1 MRSVPLTRKFTTIP
15 EPYQREGVPLDE
27 VLPSLGQGDRSGWD
41 TLVGQYRVV
50 ILADAGAGKTHELR
64 ASAERL
70 AAVGKPAF
78 FIRIEDIDD
87 TFGTAFEV
95 GTEEAFNTW
104 LGGSDEAW
112 FFLDSVDEIRL
123 SEQRAFE
130 FAIRAFAARIRNARH
145 RAHVYIS
152 SRPYAWRAVVDRA
165 LIEEVLPFEA
175 QRQETTG
182 EDNQTEQEG
191 LKVETEGKSGDTQNP
206 PAFHL
211 YMLSALDEADVRQF
225 AAFREVSNVDAFL
238 DALERGGL
246 LPLARLPFD
255 LQDLIA
261 TWLDAGALASRLA
274 VLQGGVRR
282 QISRD
287 WNADGAPALNFERAS
302 SAIRL
307 IAITVILTGVPSIR
321 LPGSSTTAALDAE
334 ALLPTWE
341 KPEIKALLTTD
352 IFGDPIYGEV
362 RFRHRE
368 VRELLAAEWAACL
381 FGRVGGR
388 RQFDLL
394 LYRSQYGE
402 EILPPRLR
410 PLLPWLILFDNATRD
425 RVLATN
431 PEVAVEGG
439 DAALLPLAARQKL
452 LATLI
457 DHVIAPTSSLRGLD
471 NSAIA
476 RIAQRDLEDQVLGL
490 IDRHRTNDDALF
502 VLGRLA
508 WQGEMAGCVDA
519 LANIASDPAR
529 GIYSRLVSIRAVAR
543 VGTAEQLYRL
553 WREVNANEEAL
564 PRRLLAEFAIHAPAD
579 ALTVRLLLASIERLE
594 ARTEFEVTGLTHG
607 LNSFVGRLPLDPRE
621 PDDGPLGSLVAGLQL
636 LLSREPHIERGECRV
651 SKEYR
656 WLMSPALHGIERLTV
671 GRSPVALAQPSLSIL
686 AAAPALRF
694 WHADDYQDRK
704 SSVGELIPA
713 WPELNDSLFWWTVAE
728 YRAAERATGGVLDD
742 DWPISWVGH
751 FWSFDASSF
760 ARTLAWIRQR
770 DLADDRLVALSRTFQ
785 TFVQNGRPPAWLD
798 QLRDAVAGEAVLEA
812 ALEGRLNPPISEKS
826 RSHQQEELKY
836 RIERENRDRTL
847 ASNRARFVAEVI
859 ANPDIIRAP
868 PGVRPG
874 KLSNGQYN
882 LLRMIEGDGMR
893 GSRARGADWQS
904 LIPEL
909 GPEVAEAYRDAAV
922 AQWRAFKPGLRS
934 EGTHTNSIPYALIFA
949 MAGLDIELGDDAK
962 PNLNLRDA
970 RRAFR
975 YAMWELNGFP
985 RWFEALYRAWPKVG
999 RAFIWQEVEWELAN
1013 SPADEPFHYVLSNL
1027 VYYGS
1032 WLHIEI
1038 GPLLYS
1044 WLENHHPPNQDCL
1057 RYCRT
1062 IIVGGGATPSEL
1074 AALARRKIDDV
1085 TVPENQRPTWYA
1097 VWVDCEPAPAIAA
1110 LAKLLAPSTLADPA
1124 CFALEFIVGLL
1135 GGRRENSPIFGIF
1148 RAPTYL
1154 KDLYLLMHRVIPVAD
1169 DIDRAGKG
1177 VYSPTLRDDAQDAR
1191 ERLFAL
1197 LTEIPG
1203 ELTYRAILEIAEL
1216 HPEPR
1221 YRDYIRARAFQ
1232 HAVTDGDLHSWTLP
1246 QVVNRFRQFDAMRS
1260 SNRSIG
1266 GPANAT
1272 D

>member
-1 MRSVPLTRKFTTIP
+1 MRSVPLTRKFTIIP
-15 EPYQREGVPLDE
+15 EPYQREDVPLDE

-41 TLVGQYRVV
+41 SLVGQYRVV

-70 AAVGKPAF
+70 AADGKPAF
-78 FIRIEDIDD
+78 FIRIEDIGE
-87 TFGTAFEV
+87 TFGKAFEV
-95 GTEEAFNTW
+95 GTEEAFNAW
-104 LGGSDEAW
+104 LVDSGEAW

-130 FAIRAFAARIRNARH
+130 VAIRAFAARIRNARH
-145 RAHVYIS
+145 RAHIYIS

-165 LIEEVLPFEA
+165 LIDEVLPFEA
-175 QRQETTG
+175 QRQENTG
-182 EDNQTEQEG
+182 EASQTDEKA
-191 LKVETEGKSGDTQNP
+191 LKVETQSKSGDTPNP

-211 YMLSALDEADVRQF
+211 YILAALDDADIRQF
-225 AAFREVSNVDAFL
+225 AAYLGVGNIDAFL
-238 DALERGGL
+238 DTLERGGL

-261 TWLDAGALASRLA
+261 TWLETGALASRLA
-274 VLQGGVRR
+274 ILQGGVRR
-282 QISRD
+282 QFLRD
-287 WNADGAPALNFERAS
+287 WAAVGAPALNFERAS

-307 IAITVILTGVPSIR
+307 IAIAAILTGVPNIR
-321 LPGSSTTAALDAE
+321 LPRSTATGALDAE
-334 ALLPTWE
+334 ALLPSWE
-341 KPEIKALLTTD
+341 KPEIEALLTTGV
-352 IFGDPIYGEV
+352 FGDPIYGEV

-368 VRELLAAEWAACL
+368 VRELLAAEWAADL

-388 RQFDLL
+388 GHFDVL
-394 LYRSQYGE
+394 LYRTQYGE
-402 EILPPRLR
+402 DILPPRLR
-410 PLLPWLILFDNATRD
+410 ALLPWLILFDSVTRD

-431 PEVAVEGG
+431 PEIAIEGG
-439 DAALLPLAARQKL
+439 DAALLPLAVRQKL

-457 DHVIAPTSSLRGLD
+457 DQVIAPTSSLRGLD

-476 RIAQRDLEDQVLGL
+476 RIAQRDLEDQVLAL

-519 LANIASDPAR
+519 LAKIASDPAR

-543 VGTAEQLYRL
+543 VGTAKQLYRL
-553 WREVNANEEAL
+553 WREVNANEETL
-564 PRRLLAEFAIHAPAD
+564 PRRLLAEFAVHAPAD
-579 ALTVRLLLASIERLE
+579 DVTVRLLLASIERLE
-594 ARTEFEVTGLTHG
+594 ARTEFEVTGLTQG
-607 LNSFVGRLPLDPRE
+607 LNSFVGRLPLDTGE
-621 PDDGPLGSLVAGLQL
+621 PDSGPLASLVAGFQL
-636 LLSREPHIERGECRV
+636 FLSREPHIERGECRV

-656 WLMSPALHGIERLTV
+656 WLMGPALYGIERLTV
-671 GRSPVALAQPSLSIL
+671 ARSPAALAQPSLAIL

-694 WHADDYQDRK
+694 WHSDIYQDRK
-704 SSVGELIPA
+704 SSVGELVPA
-713 WPELNDSLFWWTVAE
+713 WAELNDSLFWWTVIE
-728 YRAAERATGGVLDD
+728 YRAAETATGGVLDD

-751 FWSFDASSF
+751 FWLFDASSF

-770 DLADDRLVALSRTFQ
+770 DLADDRLVALSRTFR
-785 TFVQNGRPPAWLD
+785 TYEQNGRPPVWLG
-798 QLRDAVAGEAVLEA
+798 QLRDAVAGDPVLEA
-812 ALEGRLNPPISEKS
+812 ALEARLNPPISEKS
-826 RSHQQEELKY
+826 RSHQEEERKY

-859 ANPDIIRAP
+859 ADPEIIRAP

-882 LLRMIEGDGMR
+882 LLRMIEGDGMS

-922 AQWRAFKPGLRS
+922 AQWRSYKPGLRS
-934 EGTHTNSIPYALIFA
+934 EGGNTTSIPYALIFA
-949 MAGLDIELGDDAK
+949 MAGLDIELGDDSK
-962 PNLNLRDA
+962 PKLELRNA

-975 YAMWELNGFP
+975 YAIWELNGFP

-999 RAFIWQEVEWELAN
+999 RAFIWKEVEWELAN
-1013 SPADEPFHYVLSNL
+1013 SPADEPLHYVLSDL

-1032 WLHIEI
+1032 WLHTEI
-1038 GPLLYS
+1038 GPLLYN

-1074 AALARRKIDDV
+1074 AALARRKIGDV
-1085 TVPENQRPTWYA
+1085 TVPESQQPTWYA
-1097 VWVDCEPAPAIAA
+1097 VWADCEPAPAIAA
-1110 LAKLLAPSTLADPA
+1110 LAKLLASGTLADRTQ
-1124 CFALEFIVGLL
+1124 FALEFVVGLL
-1135 GGRRENSPIFGIF
+1135 GGRRENSAIFGNF

-1154 KDLYLLMHRVIPVAD
+1154 KDLYLVMHRVVPVAD

-1191 ERLFAL
+1191 ERLLAM

-1232 HAVTDGDLHSWTLP
+1232 HAITDGDLHSWTLS
-1246 QVVNRFRQFDAMRS
+1246 QVVDRVRQFEAMPS
-1260 SNRSIG
+1260 SDRSIG
-1266 GPANAT
+1266 GLANAEN
-1272 D
+1272 